1 MKIYTKTGDKGMTS
15 LIGGKRVPKNSA
27 RLESYGTID
36 ELNSFLG
43 MIRSFPLEQVIAEEL
58 VEIQSRLFDVGGNL
72 ATDPES
78 SANLKEPIG
87 VTEEDIA
94 LLENGIDR
102 MDAEVPPCCRVVI
115 SVFRFVTWRGRSA
128 GVQNGGYWIW
138 PQRLR

>member
-102 MDAEVPPCCRVVI
+102 MDAEVTSCCRVVI

>member
-36 ELNSFLG
+36 ELNTS
-43 MIRSFPLEQVIAEEL
+43 
-58 VEIQSRLFDVGGNL
+58 
-72 ATDPES
+72 
-78 SANLKEPIG
+78 
-87 VTEEDIA
+87 
-94 LLENGIDR
+94 
-102 MDAEVPPCCRVVI
+102 CCRVVI